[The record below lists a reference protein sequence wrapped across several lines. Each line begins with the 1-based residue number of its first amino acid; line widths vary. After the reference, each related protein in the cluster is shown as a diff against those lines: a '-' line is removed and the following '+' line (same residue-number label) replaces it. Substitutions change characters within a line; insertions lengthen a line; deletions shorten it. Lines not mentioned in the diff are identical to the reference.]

1 MVTAW
6 DGAKGQVESMPV
18 RWERL
23 QGVRYAGP
31 VERRCPVYLPPGYD
45 DEPDRDYDNSRLNLW
60 QPKQQ
65 IEEEIIVAART
76 WLFAAPLQVALVLAF
91 FSRGEHLDGFL
102 SFVTPSG
109 DLTPEVEVVFSLLF
123 LLPPLRGIWF
133 AVSWL
138 TGR

>member
-1 MVTAW
+1 VICDAKSLVSDVLGVTLTVWA
-6 DGAKGQVESMPV
+6 S
-18 RWERL
+18 
-23 QGVRYAGP
+23 
-31 VERRCPVYLPPGYD
+31 
-45 DEPDRDYDNSRLNLW
+45 DRVPNSVCLAASLAAIWCTVALARGDYDNSRLNLW